1 MRLGHW
7 WDCGVSPGLR
17 TLGKGRLREALASRM
32 GRWFSQLLPVHAYLL
47 DELLARFHGP
57 ARQKWYLS
65 DGGHFENTGG
75 YELIRRRVP
84 FIVMCDAGC
93 DPGYSFADLANL
105 ARRVRLDFDA
115 ELAVFT
121 GEQLGRVLP
130 ADLRPYFGTIED
142 FGRPHSGVKPHALLA
157 GVFYEDP
164 RRERPPGSVIVI
176 LKPSLLGDEPPD
188 VGEYQKAHERF
199 PQEPTT
205 DQFFDEAQWE
215 SYRRLGEHIASRVFE
230 DVGTGW
236 RPLDFRPP
244 PLAGIRWRGASR
256 ALEP

>member
-1 MRLGHW
+1 
-7 WDCGVSPGLR
+7 
-17 TLGKGRLREALASRM
+17 
-32 GRWFSQLLPVHAYLL
+32 
-47 DELLARFHGP
+47 
-57 ARQKWYLS
+57 
-65 DGGHFENTGG
+65 
-75 YELIRRRVP
+75 VP

-93 DPGYSFADLANL
+93 DPGYTFADLANL

-121 GEQLGRVLP
+121 GEQLDRVLP
-130 ADLRPYFGTIED
+130 ADLRLYFGTVED
-142 FGRPHSGVKPHALLA
+142 FVRPHEGVQPHALLA

-164 RRERPPGSVIVI
+164 MRERPPGSVIVI
-176 LKPSLLGDEPPD
+176 LKPSLWGDEPPD
-188 VGEYQKAHERF
+188 VVEYRKAHERF

-230 DVGTGW
+230 DVAGGW
-236 RPLDFRPP
+236 RPLDFCRP

-256 ALEP
+256 ALMP